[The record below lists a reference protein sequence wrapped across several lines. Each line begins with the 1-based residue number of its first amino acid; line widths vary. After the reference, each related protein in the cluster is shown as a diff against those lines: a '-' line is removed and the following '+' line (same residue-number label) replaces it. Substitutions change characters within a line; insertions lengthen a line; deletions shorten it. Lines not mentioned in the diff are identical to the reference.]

1 MNITFKI
8 TSRLLEKIRAD
19 LRRRHSFAYERV
31 GFISAGL
38 SFADGNKVL
47 ILARD
52 YLPVED
58 EDYLPDLTVGA
69 LLGSEAIRKAL
80 QWSISKGNAV
90 FHVHSHSGIGMPSF
104 SAIDLHESSKFMLDF
119 LKVSPMRLHGALVLS
134 NDLASGLAVFDRNQ
148 PCIPVDSFVEVG
160 CPIKKW
166 SRT

>member
-1 MNITFKI
+1 MNTTFKI
-8 TSRLLEKIRAD
+8 TSLLLEKIRAD

-38 SFADGNKVL
+38 SFAEEDKVL

-52 YLPVED
+52 YHSVED

-80 QWSISKGNAV
+80 QWSISKGNAI
-90 FHVHSHSGIGMPSF
+90 FHVHSHGGIGMPSF
-104 SAIDLHESSKFMLDF
+104 SAIDLRENSKFMLDF
-119 LKVSPMRLHGALVLS
+119 LKVSPELLNGALVLS
-134 NDLASGLAVFDRNQ
+134 NDLAAGLVVFDKNQ
-148 PCIPVDSFVEVG
+148 PSVSVDRFVEVG

-166 SRT
+166 SKS